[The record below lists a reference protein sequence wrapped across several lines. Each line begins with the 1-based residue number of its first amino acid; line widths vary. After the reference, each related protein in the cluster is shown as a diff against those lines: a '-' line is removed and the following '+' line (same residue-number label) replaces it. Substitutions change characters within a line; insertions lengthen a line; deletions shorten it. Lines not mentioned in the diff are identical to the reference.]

1 MKPAPPLFALLA
13 ATLAL
18 AGLGPPAAR
27 ASWTAPRAAVGAT
40 PYAEDA
46 GVFVGAGGAELAW
59 FWSPRPPDHVGPV
72 SLASRDSVGAGWT
85 ARGDL
90 RGPAQDV
97 SLQPFGRSRV
107 AASAYRYPAR
117 RGLPVTLLDSS
128 GRSRGRFV
136 LDRHYLI
143 SGAQFAASPRGR
155 TVAAWHRR
163 VRRRLETRVIVAPR
177 LRGSHFG
184 RPVYVSGMERVV
196 AEMAAVN
203 DRGDVLVVWLTD
215 LVRGRGRELIR
226 ARLLR
231 VDGRLGPVAKL
242 GSVRGFAF
250 ADPSV
255 AITSDGRGAVAWGA
269 QNADGDQEGRP
280 AYAAEMR
287 RDGSFRPLRR
297 LTSRSAI
304 GKGRYG
310 YDIGRVRVVASARG
324 ELVVAWTDGRPH
336 FYAVRSATL
345 SRGRLAQ
352 VETLSA
358 PERDGQLLDLA
369 ADTDGSVRALW
380 TSDWDESGEN
390 QDFIDQQSA
399 LDEESATPVELLAA
413 TRPEGGGFGIAE
425 RLSSSED
432 RRPIP
437 DGALGFDPR
446 NRRPVAVWIDG
457 LDRQAELRF
466 ADGY

>member
-13 ATLAL
+13 AILAL
-18 AGLGPPAAR
+18 AGPASAW

-59 FWSPRPPDHVGPV
+59 CWSPRPPDHIGPV
-72 SLASRDSVGAGWT
+72 SLASRPSAAADWT

-90 RGPAQDV
+90 LGPAEDV

-107 AASAYRYPAR
+107 AASAYWYPAR
-117 RGLPVTLLDSS
+117 RGLPVRLLDSS
-128 GRSRGRFV
+128 GQSRARFV
-136 LDRHYLI
+136 LDRHHLVG
-143 SGAQFAASPRGR
+143 GAQFAASPRGH
-155 TVAAWHRR
+155 TVAVWHRGVLR
-163 VRRRLETRVIVAPR
+163 ALKTRVMVAR
-177 LRGSHFG
+177 RSAGSRFA
-184 RPVYVSGMERVV
+184 RPVHVSGSERVLDQ
-196 AEMAAVN
+196 MAAVN
-203 DRGDVLVVWLTD
+203 DRGEVLVVWLTD

-226 ARLLR
+226 ARLIR
-231 VDGRLGPVAKL
+231 ADGQLGPVAKL

-250 ADPSV
+250 ANPSV
-255 AITSDGRGAVAWGA
+255 ALTSDGRGAVAWGA

-280 AYAAEMR
+280 AYATEMR

-304 GKGRYG
+304 GKGRVG
-310 YDIGRVRVVASARG
+310 YDIGRVRVVASARD
-324 ELVVAWTDGRPH
+324 ELVLAWTDGRPH

-345 SRGRLAQ
+345 RRGRLAQ

-390 QDFIDQQSA
+390 QEFLNQQEA

-413 TRPEGGGFGIAE
+413 TRPQGGGFGVAE

-446 NRRPVAVWIDG
+446 NRRPVAVWVDG
-457 LDRQAELRF
+457 LDEQAELRF